1 MKTEKADVVVVGG
14 GTGGSFAAASVASEG
29 LDVVL
34 LERKSREEGGR
45 IACGDAIKGAASL
58 PDVIDRDYVADESF
72 TNREVRRGVFEA
84 DGETLEIP
92 LPTTGKVMDRK
103 RYGEVILEEAE
114 RVGAEVSYD
123 TVVQSVLQNDE
134 GRVEGV
140 RAVKEGEP
148 VEYRAPVTVDA
159 AGALSVLQDDA
170 DLSDATF
177 DTNVKFTQFCSAYRE
192 IIEVDEPVEWS
203 DALVFKPAE
212 QLGYV
217 WYFPRTPTEI
227 NVGLGFQMTEDPMKL
242 VDALRRDV
250 QNREEFVNARVVN
263 KLGAALPTRRPYD
276 SAVAPGFVAVGDAA
290 GHVNPTT
297 GGGIPGAAKSG
308 AWAGEVAVEA
318 VTDGDVSE
326 GALWEYNQ
334 RVMHDFGKK
343 FAATDLYN
351 IFGTAHGVD
360 ELTGLVKSMPGQQ
373 LVDALGEGEVSMSLS
388 LKLKTLFKTFGH
400 WGLLRELYGV
410 HEKAEEIKEQY
421 AEYPSMDEFE
431 TWREER
437 DSIMDDV
444 YGITG
449 ASPKY

>member
-1 MKTEKADVVVVGG
+1 MVVVGG
-14 GTGGSFAAASVASEG
+14 GTGGSFAAASAASEG

-34 LERKSREEGGR
+34 LERKPREEGGR

-58 PDVIDRDYVADESF
+58 PDVIDRDYVAEESF
-72 TNREVRRGVFEA
+72 TNREVRRGIFEA
-84 DGETLEIP
+84 DDKTIEIP

-114 RVGAEVSYD
+114 RAGAEVVYD
-123 TVVQSVLQNDE
+123 TVAQSVVQN
-134 GRVEGV
+134 GKVEGV
-140 RAVKEGEP
+140 RAVRKGEP

-170 DLSDATF
+170 DLSEATF

-192 IIEVDEPVEWS
+192 IIKVDEPVDWN
-203 DALVFKPAE
+203 DALVFKPADE
-212 QLGYV
+212 LGYV

-242 VDALRRDV
+242 VEALRRDV
-250 QNREEFVNARVVN
+250 QNREEFENARVVN
-263 KLGAALPTRRPYD
+263 KLGASLPTRRPYD

-308 AWAGEVAVEA
+308 AWAGEIAADA
-318 VTDGDVSE
+318 VTDEDVSE
-326 GALWEYNQ
+326 EALWEYNE

-351 IFGTAHGVD
+351 IFGTAHGVG

-373 LVDALGEGEVSMSLS
+373 LVDALGEGEVSMSLG
-388 LKLKTLFKTFGH
+388 LKLKTLVKTFGH

-410 HEKAEEIKEQY
+410 HKKAEEMKEMY
-421 AEYPSMDEFE
+421 ASYPSINGFE
-431 TWREER
+431 TWKGER
-437 DSIMDDV
+437 DAVMEEV
-444 YGITG
+444 YEITG
-449 ASPKY
+449 AAHKY

>member
-1 MKTEKADVVVVGG
+1 MVVVGG
-14 GTGGSFAAASVASEG
+14 GTGGSFAAASAASEG

-34 LERKSREEGGR
+34 LERKPREEGGR

-58 PDVIDRDYVADESF
+58 PDVIDRDYVAEESF
-72 TNREVRRGVFEA
+72 TNREVRRGIFEA
-84 DGETLEIP
+84 DDEKIEIP

-114 RVGAEVSYD
+114 RAGAEVVYD
-123 TVVQSVLQNDE
+123 TVAQSVVQN
-134 GRVEGV
+134 GKVEGV
-140 RAVKEGEP
+140 RAVRKGEP

-170 DLSDATF
+170 DLSEATF

-192 IIEVDEPVEWS
+192 IIKVDEPVDWK
-203 DALVFKPAE
+203 DALVFKPADE
-212 QLGYV
+212 LGYV

-242 VDALRRDV
+242 VEALRRDV
-250 QNREEFVNARVVN
+250 QNREEFENARVVN
-263 KLGAALPTRRPYD
+263 KLGASLPTRRPYD

-308 AWAGEVAVEA
+308 AWAGEIAADA
-318 VTDGDVSE
+318 VTDEDVSE
-326 GALWEYNQ
+326 EALWEYNE

-351 IFGTAHGVD
+351 IFGTAHGVG

-373 LVDALGEGEVSMSLS
+373 LVDALGEGEVSMSLG
-388 LKLKTLFKTFGH
+388 LKLKTLVKTFGH

-410 HEKAEEIKEQY
+410 HKKAEEMKEMY
-421 AEYPSMDEFE
+421 ASYPSIDEFE
-431 TWREER
+431 TWKGER
-437 DSIMDDV
+437 DAVMEEV
-444 YGITG
+444 YEITG
-449 ASPKY
+449 AAHKY

>member
-1 MKTEKADVVVVGG
+1 MVVVGG
-14 GTGGSFAAASVASEG
+14 GTGGSFAAASAASEG

-34 LERKSREEGGR
+34 LERKPREEGGR

-58 PDVIDRDYVADESF
+58 PDVIDRDYVAEESF
-72 TNREVRRGVFEA
+72 TNREVRRGIFEA
-84 DGETLEIP
+84 DDEKIEIP

-114 RVGAEVSYD
+114 RAGAEVVYD
-123 TVVQSVLQNDE
+123 TVAQSVVQN
-134 GRVEGV
+134 GKVEGV
-140 RAVKEGEP
+140 RAVRKGEP

-170 DLSDATF
+170 DLSEATF

-192 IIEVDEPVEWS
+192 IIKVDEPVDWK
-203 DALVFKPAE
+203 DALVFKPADE
-212 QLGYV
+212 LGYV

-242 VDALRRDV
+242 VEALRRDV
-250 QNREEFVNARVVN
+250 QNREEFENARVVN
-263 KLGAALPTRRPYD
+263 KLGASLPTRRPYD

-308 AWAGEVAVEA
+308 AWAGEIAADA
-318 VTDGDVSE
+318 VTDEDVSE
-326 GALWEYNQ
+326 EALWEYNE

-351 IFGTAHGVD
+351 IFGTAHGVG

-373 LVDALGEGEVSMSLS
+373 LVDALGEGEVSMSLG
-388 LKLKTLFKTFGH
+388 LKLKTLVKTFGH

-410 HEKAEEIKEQY
+410 HKKAEEMKEMY
-421 AEYPSMDEFE
+421 ASYPSINGFE
-431 TWREER
+431 TWKGER
-437 DSIMDDV
+437 DAVMEEV
-444 YGITG
+444 YEITG
-449 ASPKY
+449 AAHKY

>member
-1 MKTEKADVVVVGG
+1 MVVVGG
-14 GTGGSFAAASVASEG
+14 GTGGSFAAASAASEG

-34 LERKSREEGGR
+34 LERKPREEGGR

-58 PDVIDRDYVADESF
+58 PDVIDRDYVAEESF
-72 TNREVRRGVFEA
+72 TNREVRRGIFEA
-84 DGETLEIP
+84 DDEKIEIP

-114 RVGAEVSYD
+114 RAGAEVVYD
-123 TVVQSVLQNDE
+123 TVAKSVVQN
-134 GRVEGV
+134 GKVEGV
-140 RAVKEGEP
+140 RAIRKGEP

-170 DLSDATF
+170 DLSEATF

-192 IIEVDEPVEWS
+192 IIKVDEPVDWN
-203 DALVFKPAE
+203 DALVFKPADE
-212 QLGYV
+212 LGYV

-242 VDALRRDV
+242 VEALRRDV
-250 QNREEFVNARVVN
+250 QNREEFENARVVN
-263 KLGAALPTRRPYD
+263 KLGASLPTRRPYD

-308 AWAGEVAVEA
+308 AWAGEIAVDA
-318 VTDGDVSE
+318 VTEEDVSE
-326 GALWEYNQ
+326 GALWEYNE

-351 IFGTAHGVD
+351 IFGTAHGVG

-373 LVDALGEGEVSMSLS
+373 LVDALGEGEVSMSLG
-388 LKLKTLFKTFGH
+388 LKLKTLVKTFGH

-410 HEKAEEIKEQY
+410 HKKAEEMKEMY
-421 AEYPSMDEFE
+421 ASYPSINGFE
-431 TWREER
+431 TWKEER
-437 DSIMDDV
+437 DAVMEEV
-444 YGITG
+444 YEITG
-449 ASPKY
+449 AAHKY